1 MGTILTDVEKDLI
14 LFSGKYLI
22 YMQAIRFLSDF
33 LNGSIY
39 YPISYPEQNLDRA
52 RNQFKLLAEFFE
64 KEKLL
69 VDIVNQGLNDIKRRL

>member
-1 MGTILTDVEKDLI
+1 
-14 LFSGKYLI
+14 
-22 YMQAIRFLSDF
+22 MQAIRFLSDF

-64 KEKLL
+64 KEKIL
-69 VDIVNQGLNDIKRRL
+69 VDIVDQCLNDTRGNIF